1 MYVIPSLCWSGKP
14 LMKQKQDFLKM
25 FFYWSL
31 WKKQPSCLLSDSPV
45 LLGKGEGTAWGVGGW
60 CWVYLRASTRD
71 TGVTQCSVCVT
82 QGGAGQH
89 RIHPGPQLME
99 ITAHSQC
106 QITCN
111 SWQRK
116 IIKTIKQFV
125 GFRGIK
131 MSNWRLTT
139 PTQGHFSKLS
149 RDYQKYKSIQIKA
162 LCEQSGLI
170 YWHSNGKHWLHTFHT
185 FSCVGW

>member
-1 MYVIPSLCWSGKP
+1 MLFHPYAEVENP
-14 LMKQKQDFLKM
+14 LWNKNKIFWKL
-25 FFYWSL
+25 FYYWSL
-31 WKKQPSCLLSDSPV
+31 RQKPTSCQLSDSPV
-45 LLGKGEGTAWGVGGW
+45 LLGEGERTTWGVGGW
-60 CWVYLRASTRD
+60 CWVYLRASTCD
-71 TGVTQCSVCVT
+71 TGVTESCVCVT

-89 RIHPGPQLME
+89 RIHPVPQLMK

-106 QITCN
+106 QIKCN

-116 IIKTIKQFV
+116 TIKTKQFV
-125 GFRGIK
+125 RFRGIK

-149 RDYQKYKSIQIKA
+149 RDHQNYKSIQIKA

-170 YWHSNGKHWLHTFHT
+170 YWHPNGKHWLHTFHT
-185 FSCVGW
+185 FSLVGW

>member
-1 MYVIPSLCWSGKP
+1 MLFHLYAEVENP
-14 LMKQKQDFLKM
+14 LGNKSKIFWKL
-25 FFYWSL
+25 FYYWSL
-31 WKKQPSCLLSDSPV
+31 WKKQPAACSQTVLSWWERVKEQS
-45 LLGKGEGTAWGVGGW
+45 EGLVADAEFT
-60 CWVYLRASTRD
+60 SEHPP
-71 TGVTQCSVCVT
+71 VT
-82 QGGAGQH
+82 QGRAGQH
-89 RIHPGPQLME
+89 RIYPAPQLMK

-106 QITCN
+106 QIKCN

-116 IIKTIKQFV
+116 TIKIIKQFL

-162 LCEQSGLI
+162 LCEQRGLI
-170 YWHSNGKHWLHTFHT
+170 YRHPNGKHWLHTFHT
-185 FSCVGW
+185 FSLVGW